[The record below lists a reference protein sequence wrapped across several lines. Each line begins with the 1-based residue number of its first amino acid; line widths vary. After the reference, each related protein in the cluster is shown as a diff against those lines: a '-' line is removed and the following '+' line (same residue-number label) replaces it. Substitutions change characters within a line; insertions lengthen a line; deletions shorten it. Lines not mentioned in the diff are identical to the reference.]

1 MKFMVQYSISQ
12 DQFFPLLK
20 RWVSMSAQEQM
31 NAGEGVSIIGR
42 WHDVAARGGVVILE
56 AGDLLAVQRYIGQWT
71 PYLDCDI
78 APVLD
83 DAELTAVGR
92 QIIADNNA

>member
-1 MKFMVQYSISQ
+1 MKFMVHYAISQ
-12 DQFFPLLK
+12 DQFLPLLK

-42 WHDVAARGGVVILE
+42 WHDVAARDGVVILE
-56 AGDLLAVQRYIGQWT
+56 AGDLLAVQRYIGQWN

-92 QIIADNNA
+92 QIVADNNA

>member
-1 MKFMVQYSISQ
+1 MKFMVHYRISQ
-12 DQFFPLLK
+12 AQFLPLLK

-31 NAGEGVSIIGR
+31 NAGEAVSIMGR
-42 WHDVAARGGVVILE
+42 WHDVAARHGVAILE